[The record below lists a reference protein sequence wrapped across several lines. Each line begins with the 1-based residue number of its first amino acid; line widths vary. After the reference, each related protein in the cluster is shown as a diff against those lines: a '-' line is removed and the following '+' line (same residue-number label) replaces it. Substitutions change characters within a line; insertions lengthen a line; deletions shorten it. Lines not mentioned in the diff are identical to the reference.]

1 MDFFSSDLPSTSL
14 KDSQMTEDLN
24 HSPSRGKS
32 SSNSMA
38 DTGEQHTS
46 SSIDD
51 INRSAQELVIKINDS
66 RTSDQKVFNSFQEKL
81 LKKVTEMCQ
90 QMQEHM
96 YNVYEENSNVMQ
108 VYLQEL
114 SDVLERCS
122 QLNSELFNA
131 SQALESLR
139 GGLAMNHAS
148 EP

>member
-32 SSNSMA
+32 SSNSMT
-38 DTGEQHTS
+38 DTGEQHT
-46 SSIDD
+46 
-51 INRSAQELVIKINDS
+51 RSAQELVIKINDS